1 MNARLIAPPATM
13 PVSIE
18 NARLAARTS
27 GTALDVELR
36 SKVEGITEA
45 AEHETGRAFIE
56 QTWQVV
62 LDAFPA
68 GRACAIR
75 LAPARLIAVDHVK
88 FYGVDGA
95 QHTLDPQD
103 YQVDTAS
110 EPGCILP
117 APGRAW
123 PATPARI
130 NAVEIQYRCGYGA
143 DQSRVPASIKDYILG
158 MLENH
163 YFPNPNAQHLA
174 RKLDR
179 ETVY

>member
-1 MNARLIAPPATM
+1 MNARLIIPPATM

-18 NARLAARTS
+18 SARLAARTS

-36 SKVEGITEA
+36 GKVEGITEE
-45 AEHETGRAFIE
+45 AEHLTGRAFIE

-75 LAPARLIAVDHVK
+75 LTPARLIAVDRVT
-88 FYGVDGA
+88 FYDVDGV
-95 QHTLDPQD
+95 QRILDPQD
-103 YQVDTAS
+103 YMADTAS
-110 EPGCILP
+110 EPGFILP

-123 PATPARI
+123 PATAPRV
-130 NAVEIQYRCGYGA
+130 NAVEIQYRCGYGK
-143 DQSRVPASIKDYILG
+143 DESSVPAAIKDYILG

-163 YFPNPNAQHLA
+163 YYPNPNAQHLA
-174 RKLDR
+174 RRLDR
-179 ETVY
+179 ATVY